1 MALRAVPCLSR
12 AKFRV
17 SRAGPFGPARK
28 YRTSRSQGGRF
39 DAGGR
44 FSDCGR
50 VDAEGWR
57 SSHVEDAG
65 RSGSGLEQEI

>member
-1 MALRAVPCLSR
+1 MALQVVPCLSQ

-17 SRAGPFGPARK
+17 SRAGPFGPAWK

-39 DAGGR
+39 DAGGG

-50 VDAEGWR
+50 VDAEGW
-57 SSHVEDAG
+57 SSHIEDAG
-65 RSGSGLEQEI
+65 RSGSELEQEI